1 MGLWPRRNFFRRPTL
16 ASPERK
22 YLAVEHMKARW
33 ILAAV
38 AALAVAGVLMAPRI
52 RQRLSHRRDERRGAT
67 GDRRHSLGQAGEA
80 ERDYEADGAP
90 ARPSDWDR
98 VDEASDESFPA
109 SDPPSYSPRRVG
121 S

>member
-1 MGLWPRRNFFRRPTL
+1 
-16 ASPERK
+16 
-22 YLAVEHMKARW
+22 MKARW

-38 AALAVAGVLMAPRI
+38 AALAVAGVLLAPRI
-52 RQRLSHRRDERRGAT
+52 RARLSRRRGEPRDAT
-67 GDRRHSLGQAGEA
+67 GGRRHSIGQAGEA
-80 ERDYEADGAP
+80 ERDYEANGPP

-109 SDPPSYSPRRVG
+109 SDSPSYSPRRVG